1 MAAEAA
7 TLGTYA
13 YDLTTGAAQYSA
25 EFLSLYG
32 LRPGD
37 PLPLDAAR
45 VPLAVLP
52 EDHDVF
58 LKAIRASGDPAGDG
72 SFRAEF
78 RIRRPCG
85 EVRWLMGLG
94 RTTFVGPAQS
104 RRSVRSAGVIMD
116 ITNYKR
122 ALETVQKQE
131 RQLYLFVKN
140 APAAIAMFD
149 KEMRYIA
156 TSNRWLTDYGLTGQQ
171 LPGRRHYE
179 VFPEIPE
186 PWKQVHRRCLAGAV
200 ERAEEDPFR
209 RADGSVQWLRWEVR
223 PWLDGSGEIGGI
235 IIFSE
240 DITARKQAA
249 EALRQEEER
258 FRTLVESAPDAI
270 FVQSEGRFVYLNPAM
285 LRLLG
290 ASAPEEAPWDELHG
304 SSGERIA

>member
-1 MAAEAA
+1 
-7 TLGTYA
+7 
-13 YDLTTGAAQYSA
+13 
-25 EFLSLYG
+25 
-32 LRPGD
+32 
-37 PLPLDAAR
+37 
-45 VPLAVLP
+45 
-52 EDHDVF
+52 
-58 LKAIRASGDPAGDG
+58 
-72 SFRAEF
+72 
-78 RIRRPCG
+78 
-85 EVRWLMGLG
+85 MGLG

-285 LRLLG
+285 LRLLAPLRRKSPLG
-290 ASAPEEAPWDELHG
+290 RTAWIEWRANCMKPFANASARKPRPAPWC
-304 SSGERIA
+304 I